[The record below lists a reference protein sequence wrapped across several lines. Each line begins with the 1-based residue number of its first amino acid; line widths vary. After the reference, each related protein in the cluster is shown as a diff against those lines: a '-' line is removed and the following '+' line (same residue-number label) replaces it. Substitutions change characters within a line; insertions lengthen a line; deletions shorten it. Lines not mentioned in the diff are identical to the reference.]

1 MSENDLSTGD
11 VWKEN
16 WKLALNV
23 FLRTVLVAVLCFFV
37 YMSLSTIVQGVSTHR
52 IGYEIWERDENSNWS
67 MLEQHLDETGA
78 TSTAGSTR
86 NTTTSTG
93 TTVTSSSGTT
103 AGKGNSSTAG
113 GTSAETGSKDKS
125 SGGSTA
131 EESLPTN
138 QQKRFIYS
146 EVPKGASLALDI
158 ISEIFML
165 LLLASFPYTVLWPQ
179 GDRDKNKVQFGHM
192 AEDKLRGLK
201 VGLIAGIPSYIGYI
215 LLILSHMKIF
225 TPAYYG
231 IFRLMNMPFMPLLD
245 LMAGGVQ
252 VRSAAAIS
260 LPGLLGMG
268 VTILLVPLVCH
279 LAYTLGYKQISLIE
293 KFIYVNPNKKKKR
306 RR

>member
-1 MSENDLSTGD
+1 MSGNDLSTGD

-52 IGYEIWERDENSNWS
+52 VGYEIWERDENSNWS
-67 MLEQHLDETGA
+67 MLEQHLDETGTA
-78 TSTAGSTR
+78 STAGSTAGA
-86 NTTTSTG
+86 TTSSG
-93 TTVTSSSGTT
+93 MPVTSSSGVT
-103 AGKGNSSTAG
+103 AEKGSSSAAG
-113 GTSAETGSKDKS
+113 NTSAETGSKDKS
-125 SGGSTA
+125 SVTA
-131 EESLPTN
+131 EETLPTN

-215 LLILSHMKIF
+215 LLIFSHMKIF
-225 TPAYYG
+225 TPTYYG

-245 LMAGGVQ
+245 RMAGGVQ
-252 VRSAAAIS
+252 VRSAADIS
-260 LPGLLGMG
+260 LPGLLGMA
-268 VTILLVPLVCH
+268 VTILLVPLICH

-293 KFIYVNPNKKKKR
+293 KFVYVNPNKKKKR

>member
-11 VWKEN
+11 IWREN

-67 MLEQHLDETGA
+67 MLERHLDETGTA
-78 TSTAGSTR
+78 STSGSTVGA
-86 NTTTSTG
+86 TTSTG
-93 TTVTSSSGTT
+93 TPVTSSSGTAT
-103 AGKGNSSTAG
+103 GKESSSVVGA
-113 GTSAETGSKDKS
+113 TSTETGGKDKS
-125 SGGSTA
+125 SATA
-131 EESLPTN
+131 EETLPTN

-201 VGLIAGIPSYIGYI
+201 VGLIAGVPSYIAYI
-215 LLILSHMKIF
+215 LLILSHMKIL

-231 IFRLMNMPFMPLLD
+231 VFRLMNMPFMPLLD
-245 LMAGGVQ
+245 RMAGGVQ
-252 VRSAAAIS
+252 VRSAADIS
-260 LPGLLGMG
+260 LPGLLGMA
-268 VTILLVPLVCH
+268 VTVLLVPLVCH

-293 KFIYVNPNKKKKR
+293 KFVYVNPDKKKKR